1 MQHLRLCYVTHDTHT
16 KSFIFG
22 WSPPWKPFSL
32 LYFLLFCNEIPTA
45 ISNRALL
52 VRVVCP
58 QNNCF
63 LWTKNSKTVHDNMLQ
78 QMLHN
83 CAFLKGKYFFVK
95 FFSNILKIFFLHL
108 AEFSNKDIVQDLNR
122 LLKLGASG
130 NSSTLRKWYY
140 SLMTANCKKS
150 YCGNNTR
157 HQWYVGGPCDLK
169 RKAWDTT
176 SKGHKLSNIQ
186 YAVKN
191 FWNF

>member
-32 LYFLLFCNEIPTA
+32 LYFLLFRNEIPTA

-63 LWTKNSKTVHDNMLQ
+63 LWTKNSKTAHDNMLQ
-78 QMLHN
+78 QSLRN
-83 CAFLKGKYFFVK
+83 RAFLNGKYFFVK
-95 FFSNILKIFFLHL
+95 FFTNIWKIFFLHS

-130 NSSTLRKWYY
+130 NSSTLRKWYS

-150 YCGNNTR
+150 YCGNNTC

-176 SKGHKLSNIQ
+176 SKGHKLSNI
-186 YAVKN
+186 
-191 FWNF
+191 